1 MNPIT
6 QHQLD
11 INRRHFFGRSAT
23 GIGTAALAT
32 LLGKEGLSAAPKG
45 NNRIPA
51 YIRQIAPKAKR
62 VIYLFQNGAPTHCD
76 LWDYK
81 PKLKELHNTPV
92 PESYVGGKRFST
104 MTGNANGKL
113 PAPPHNASGHTWHHT
128 GQQLFDLTKFGPKI
142 LIGGEYQTDMPGYKD
157 ILSDEEIIAVLS
169 YIKSKWP
176 GEIRARHDAIEK
188 KASGK

>member
-1 MNPIT
+1 MTN
-6 QHQLD
+6 LCS
-11 INRRHFFGRSAT
+11 FL
-23 GIGTAALAT
+23 AAVSVLLCYTTTTLAIE
-32 LLGKEGLSAAPKG
+32 LKPNDASYVKEGKLLYRSHCAACHG
-45 NNRIPA
+45 FSLRGQRNW
-51 YIRQIAPKAKR
+51 RQR
-62 VIYLFQNGAPTHCD
+62 
-76 LWDYK
+76 
-81 PKLKELHNTPV
+81 
-92 PESYVGGKRFST
+92 
-104 MTGNANGKL
+104 NANGKL

-142 LIGGEYQTDMPGYKD
+142 LLGGEYQTDMPGYKD